1 MQRRR
6 QLLLLLPLRQA
17 ESDPINEREAA
28 LSFLLKKIVG
38 VGLLVLGLF
47 LVAIGQALAYTGLT
61 AIGCVLLLLGIAA
74 LVLKIIF
81 RNRSAPNT

>member
-6 QLLLLLPLRQA
+6 RLLLLLPLRKA
-17 ESDPINEREAA
+17 DRERINQREAV
-28 LSFLLKKIVG
+28 LSFLLKKMVG
-38 VGLLVLGLF
+38 VGLLVVGLF

-61 AIGCVLLLLGIAA
+61 TIGCVLLLLGIAA
-74 LVLKIIF
+74 LVLKIVY